1 MFTSEK
7 VADVTPRLSF
17 SESDKTR
24 REELEVDLTDQNLGI
39 GWLIPASN
47 IVNSVLLENR
57 VENAKGGDLSGGPA
71 DAVVGK
77 LEADGFLHLWDD
89 GRWANS
95 QAPPK
100 QRRFYPGRTSAFP
113 QCTWRTQNFLP
124 CSVFGIGFGGRGPGP
139 AIQKGGCRC
148 QWGQV
153 LYHGR
158 RAISFVLPL
167 SSISA
172 LTAGRNPKHK

>member
-17 SESDKTR
+17 SSESDKTR

-47 IVNSVLLENR
+47 IDNSVLLENR
-57 VENAKGGDLSGGPA
+57 VKNAKGGDLSGGPA

-77 LEADGFLHLWDD
+77 FEADGFLHLWDD

-100 QRRFYPGRTSAFP
+100 QRRFYPGKTSAV
-113 QCTWRTQNFLP
+113 QYSRSAL
-124 CSVFGIGFGGRGPGP
+124 GG
-139 AIQKGGCRC
+139 
-148 QWGQV
+148 
-153 LYHGR
+153 HG
-158 RAISFVLPL
+158 ISFRARC
-167 SSISA
+167 S
-172 LTAGRNPKHK
+172 G